1 MDHDGN
7 VDGINYS
14 VPQRD
19 SRFSISIDKVDEW
32 YKAKAKF
39 VELIHEEAVTFKTNP
54 GNKLLNC
61 SMTYTGQNINFH
73 SANQVIFLPSIIHVV
88 CMVVLDTPIKPIT
101 RDT

>member
-1 MDHDGN
+1 MVMHEIDILNLNFSLDHEGN

-39 VELIHEEAVTFKTNP
+39 VELIHDEAVTFKTKP
-54 GNKLLNC
+54 GKYKVVCHYRWWTLTTLT
-61 SMTYTGQNINFH
+61 TYT
-73 SANQVIFLPSIIHVV
+73 SECPL
-88 CMVVLDTPIKPIT
+88 
-101 RDT
+101 